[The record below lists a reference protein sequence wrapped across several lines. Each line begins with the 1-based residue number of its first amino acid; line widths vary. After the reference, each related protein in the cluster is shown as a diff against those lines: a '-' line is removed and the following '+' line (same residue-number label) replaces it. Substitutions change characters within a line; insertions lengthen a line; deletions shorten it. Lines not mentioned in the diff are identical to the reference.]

1 MKIALDAMGGD
12 HAPTEVIAGALGA
25 VLAGFVEAENLVLV
39 GDQPRI
45 EAELK
50 QQSATHELDIHHAPE
65 VIGMDE
71 HPGLALRRKRNSSIV
86 VGARLLRENQVGA
99 LVSAGNTGAMVAAGT
114 LLVKLLPGVR
124 RPGIAATFATA
135 GGPVT
140 LIDVGANI
148 HCLPEDLY
156 AYGQMASAY
165 RSGVD
170 GIEAPRIGLLSIG
183 EEDAKGGP
191 LIKQTRALFNASSLN
206 FIGNVEGQDLFSGR
220 CDVVVCEGFV
230 GNVVLKVS
238 EGLGSFMS
246 RLLSEEV
253 RKHAHEAEGGVWKQ
267 VGKALFAKT
276 DYAEYGGAPL
286 LGVDG
291 LIIICHGRSDRRA
304 VANALRVSRQYLDA
318 KVNQKIVS
326 GLARSPLQTRAS
338 DGGGGPVPEQGPEA
352 PEGRGGGA

>member
-12 HAPTEVIAGALGA
+12 HAPTEVIAGALKA
-25 VLAGFVEAENLVLV
+25 VADGFLDAADLLLV
-39 GDQPRI
+39 GDQERI
-45 EAELK
+45 KSELS
-50 QQSATHELDIHHAPE
+50 QQSSAGALEICHAPE

-71 HPGLALRRKRNSSIV
+71 HPGLALRRKRNSSIF
-86 VGARLLRENQVGA
+86 VGAKLLREGQVGA
-99 LVSAGNTGAMVAAGT
+99 LLSAGNTGAMVAAGT

-148 HCLPEDLY
+148 HCLPADLY

-165 RSGVD
+165 RSGID
-170 GIEAPRIGLLSIG
+170 GIEAPRVGLLSIG

-191 LIKQTRALFNASSLN
+191 LIQQTRELFAGSALN
-206 FIGNVEGQDLFSGR
+206 FVGNIEGQDLFSGR
-220 CDVVVCEGFV
+220 YEVVVCEGFV

-246 RLLSEEV
+246 NLLADQI
-253 RKHAHEAEGGVWKQ
+253 RQHAHDADGGIWQK
-267 VGKALFAKT
+267 VGKALFTKT

-304 VANALRVSRQYLDA
+304 IANALRVSRRYLDA
-318 KVNQKIVS
+318 QVNQEIVD
-326 GLARSPLQTRAS
+326 GLAKGPPLEGSAELRPA
-338 DGGGGPVPEQGPEA
+338 GEVPETK
-352 PEGRGGGA
+352 PEGSGGSA